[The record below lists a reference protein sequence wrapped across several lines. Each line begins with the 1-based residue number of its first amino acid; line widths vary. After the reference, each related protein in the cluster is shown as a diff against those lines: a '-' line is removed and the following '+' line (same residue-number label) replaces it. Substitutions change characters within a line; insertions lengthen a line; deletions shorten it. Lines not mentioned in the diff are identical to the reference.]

1 MKKILICILV
11 IHIFLMSTVLNAFAI
26 ENGTENNTSDTA
38 TAIAVNQ
45 TYNGNLKNE
54 SDVDFY
60 RFEVYESGYFYVE
73 MRTPI
78 SDSPSSYW
86 NIYLYDSNESIIDGT
101 NARTACKV
109 EENGSTQVTNKYGV
123 SAGTYYVKVVRGSK
137 YSNGQYSINIKFS
150 PANDWESENN
160 SSKGNANLLEFNVPK
175 KASLSATEDE
185 DWFKFNVDYNAYI
198 AIEFTHDAIDNE
210 RVYWKFLIQ
219 NSKGVNIHKE
229 IGLDSQGYYAVKGN
243 EDVTTHVYYL
253 ATGTYYIKVQKEYY
267 SSAAYQIKVFNGSS
281 SGYTTEKICIDSGHV
296 VHFGHDNPYWR
307 DVDKATCTVS
317 GTREYYCDRCNV
329 SIKTERVNATGHVAT
344 AWQDVVKPTCLA
356 SGIRQRVCEHCGIL
370 MEEEVVPET
379 GHIYTDDDWVVV
391 SGNKLIPPIIRER
404 VCHSC
409 EYVDRQ
415 EIWDY
420 VWVPIVTLVAVVA
433 VALGLI
439 NYIRAFLK
447 KS

>member
-11 IHIFLMSTVLNAFAI
+11 IHIFLTSTVLNAFAMEGGA
-26 ENGTENNTSDTA
+26 ENDTFSTA
-38 TAIAVNQ
+38 TAISVNQ
-45 TYNGNLKNE
+45 SNSGSLQSE
-54 SDVDFY
+54 SDVNWY
-60 RFEVYESGYFYVE
+60 KFEVYESGYFYVE
-73 MRTPI
+73 LQTPV
-78 SDSPSSYW
+78 SKSPKNYW
-86 NIYLYDSNESIIDGT
+86 KIGLYDSNNSDL
-101 NARTACKV
+101 C
-109 EENGSTQVTNKYGV
+109 GSTLSRATVAEEGSTLITGKYGISPGV
-123 SAGTYYVKVVRGSK
+123 YYIKISKDTAHSDGIYKINVKFTAA
-137 YSNGQYSINIKFS
+137 Y
-150 PANDWESENN
+150 DWETENN
-160 SSKGNANLLEFNVPK
+160 STRGKANLLEFDAIK
-175 KASLSATEDE
+175 YGSATSEYDE
-185 DWFKFNVDYNAYI
+185 DWYKFNVTSNSYV
-198 AIEFTHDAIDNE
+198 AIEFSHEAIDKDI
-210 RVYWKFLIQ
+210 VYWKFWIQ
-219 NSKGVNIHKE
+219 NSRGVNIHKDL
-229 IGLDSQGYYAVKGN
+229 GLDSQGRYEVKGN

-253 ATGTYYIKVQKEYY
+253 PTGTYYIKITGAPKENTATY
-267 SSAAYQIKVFNGSS
+267 SLKVFYGNSS
-281 SGYTTEKICIDSGHV
+281 NYSTEKICIDSGHV
-296 VHFGHDNPYWR
+296 VRFGHDNPYWR
-307 DVDKATCTVS
+307 DVDKATCTAS

-329 SIKTERVNATGHVAT
+329 SIKTERVNATGHVAA